1 MVKSDGDDDYDF
13 PDGYKPKKDDA
24 KIKDDGYDFP
34 DGYEPKKDDA
44 EIDDPIYAEVDDP
57 IYAEVDDPIYAE
69 VDDPVYEEPV
79 RQSSPVYERASSKP
93 ADFEEPTSAT
103 EVLLKG
109 GPKAKFFLGS
119 KATFC
124 CAKFDEE
131 YGKISNGTVEFRVD
145 KSNKSFN
152 LKDIIGYPFNFDI
165 PSNKSDDRFGRK
177 FSGYCVSAEYL
188 GTISGNDY
196 FTAEVRSWIWFLTK
210 KKNSQIFAKMDVIDI
225 FKDIIKEYSIFS
237 HDLKL
242 IKDDK
247 TILEKRDL
255 CVQYRET
262 DFDFVSRLLE
272 QEGLYYYFEHD
283 EKGGKQIIIA
293 DGCPKST
300 TDIKYHPAKGGKQ
313 RSNGEFNLRAPG
325 EGIGSVGEDTIFAFQ
340 DSNSVVSGSFEL
352 DEWSYQ
358 NPSKRTS
365 NLHVKKENQWH
376 PNKKLTEELNQ
387 YDYPGNYIHDVNK
400 SKKPKDI
407 ADVGE
412 RFAQIRVDAEGARSE
427 RWRAF
432 SNTSLMQLGSVF
444 KLSKDAKGRGKKG
457 DELHVVKLSY
467 YVVSDIDAHFPL
479 EGRKIKS
486 LLDNVEIDHGKYSSI
501 SDHLNLLNIDDTYE
515 MMNDIPS
522 LAGLSYFCVFEAI
535 PNKVRFKAPQTT
547 HWPEIP
553 GVQTALVIGDESGK
567 EEIFTDTQGRI
578 KIKFHW
584 DRQLRER
591 KESKTCF
598 VRVMTPWSG
607 DGFGMMHIPR
617 VGQEVVVQ
625 FEEGNPDRP
634 IVVGML
640 YNKEKLTPPFQKDI
654 AKNKTQSGIRTK
666 SSPKGNAKTYSELV
680 FDDEKG
686 KEFVFFQSERDYIHT
701 VKNDALIE
709 IGLEHKDKGT
719 LTTTVQD
726 NIIETTLSGDHT
738 TIVKDGMQAITVKKD
753 QIVGIG
759 GEQIEKIAKDQ
770 SLEVGKGQK
779 VEISKDQDIKIGGDM
794 TIKISKGKGLIDAK
808 KEFKIKVGSSTIT
821 IKPTGIELKAAK
833 ITLNA
838 KTKVDVKAS
847 AVTIDAKAKVDI
859 KAKAAINVDAKGQ
872 TKVAGAMV
880 EVAGKGM
887 VTIKGG
893 VIMAN

>member
-1 MVKSDGDDDYDF
+1 M
-13 PDGYKPKKDDA
+13 
-24 KIKDDGYDFP
+24 
-34 DGYEPKKDDA
+34 
-44 EIDDPIYAEVDDP
+44 DDPVYAEVDDP
-57 IYAEVDDPIYAE
+57 VYAE

-79 RQSSPVYERASSKP
+79 RQSSPVYERESSKP
-93 ADFEEPTSAT
+93 VDSEEPTSAT
-103 EVLLKG
+103 DVLLKG
-109 GPKAKFFLGS
+109 GHKARFFLDS
-119 KATFC
+119 KASFC

-145 KSNKSFN
+145 KSNKSLN
-152 LKDIIGYPFNFDI
+152 LKNIIGFPLNFDI

-177 FSGYCVSAEYL
+177 FSGYCISAEYL

-237 HDLKL
+237 HDLKV
-242 IKDDK
+242 IKGDK

-262 DFDFVSRLLE
+262 DFDFISRLLE
-272 QEGLYYYFEHD
+272 QEGLYYYFKHD
-283 EKGGKQIIIA
+283 EKGGEQIIIA
-293 DGCPKST
+293 DGSTKST
-300 TDIKYHPAKGGKQ
+300 KDIKYYPAKGGKQ
-313 RSNGEFNLRAPG
+313 RSDGEFNLQAPG

-358 NPSKRTS
+358 NPSKRAST
-365 NLHVKKENQWH
+365 LHVKKENQWH
-376 PNKKLTEELNQ
+376 PSKKISEELNQ

-412 RFAQIRVDAEGARSE
+412 RFAQIRVDAEVARSE

-432 SNTSLMQLGSVF
+432 SKTSLMQLGSVF

-457 DELHVVKLSY
+457 DELHVIKLSY
-467 YVVSDIDAHFPL
+467 YVISDIEAIFPVKN
-479 EGRKIKS
+479 GRKLAS
-486 LLDNVEIDHGKYSSI
+486 LLDNVEIEHGKYSSI
-501 SDHLNLLNIDDTYE
+501 SDHLELLNIDEDYS
-515 MMNDIPS
+515 MPDGSSPY
-522 LAGLSYFCVFEAI
+522 LDGLSYFCVFEAI
-535 PNKVRFKAPQTT
+535 PNEVMFKAPQTIP
-547 HWPEIP
+547 WPEIS
-553 GVQTALVIGDESGK
+553 GVQTALVIGDDSGK

-584 DRQLRER
+584 DRQLKER
-591 KESKTCF
+591 KEAKTCF

-726 NIIETTLSGDHT
+726 SIIETTLSGDHT
-738 TIVKDGMQAITVKKD
+738 TIVKDGMQSITVKKD
-753 QIVGIG
+753 QKVEIG
-759 GEQIEKIAKDQ
+759 G
-770 SLEVGKGQK
+770 GQN
-779 VEISKDQDIKIGGDM
+779 VDISKDQGIEIGGDM
-794 TIKISKGKGLIDAK
+794 TINIKGKGLIDAK
-808 KEFKIKVGSSTIT
+808 KEFTIKVGSSSIT
-821 IKPTGIELKAAK
+821 IKPSGIELKAAK
-833 ITLNA
+833 ITVNG
-838 KTKVDVKAS
+838 KDKVDVKS
-847 AVTIDAKAKVDI
+847 TAVTIDAKSKVNVKAMAAAI
-859 KAKAAINVDAKGQ
+859 EAKAKIDLKANAAISLDAKGQ
-872 TKVAGAMV
+872 TKIGGAMV

-887 VTIKGG
+887 VTLKGG